1 MKNEYLTPEGCYIL
15 ESWNE
20 ASDPAV
26 SIARAR
32 VEPGIT
38 TRPHRLRGVIERY
51 VIIEGQGRAIVGGEE
66 TNVRPGDV
74 VIIPAGV
81 TQQIVNTGPS
91 DLIFYCVCTPRFTA
105 ECYEGV

>member
-32 VEPGIT
+32 VEPG
-38 TRPHRLRGVIERY
+38 L
-51 VIIEGQGRAIVGGEE
+51 
-66 TNVRPGDV
+66 
-74 VIIPAGV
+74 
-81 TQQIVNTGPS
+81 
-91 DLIFYCVCTPRFTA
+91 CTPRFTA